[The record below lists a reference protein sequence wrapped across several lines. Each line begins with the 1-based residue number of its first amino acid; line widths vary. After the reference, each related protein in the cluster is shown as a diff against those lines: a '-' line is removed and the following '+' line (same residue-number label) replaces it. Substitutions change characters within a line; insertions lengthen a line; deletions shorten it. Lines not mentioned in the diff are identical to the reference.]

1 MNGIGGGGGSG
12 SGSEGGEG
20 DDSAVQPTNS
30 ENAAGS
36 GASDNGDIATSTS
49 SSSGSKGLLEASLTT
64 DTSTTKQQQQTHD
77 TLETVLQCTDSSLNT
92 VRAGLVKSRQSMAVA
107 RKRALQQKGKA
118 TGVSSAGVQKAYN
131 DLKRK
136 LGSTRLGS
144 HRGQSPCKECKMD
157 LRMLFSAVESAVGL
171 LDTQAAREDSTLG
184 TVEQLGEDVLRIREE
199 LLLAYTE
206 LRRRAVRARRDLP
219 EGSMFL
225 YRMHGLLGEAFCE
238 DDLLATFPKGP
249 LSSSSSSSSSFD

>member
-36 GASDNGDIATSTS
+36 GASGNGDIAS
-49 SSSGSKGLLEASLTT
+49 SNKGLLEASLTT
-64 DTSTTKQQQQTHD
+64 DTSTTKQQQQQTHD